1 MSIAVVCS
9 HCSAKLNAPDS
20 AAGKKVKC
28 PKCQSV
34 IAVPE
39 ALAPEFEV
47 VEDEPQ
53 APKKPK
59 AVVKAAVELDDDEP
73 PRKKRRAR
81 DEDDDDQDD
90 DDRPRKKKKKPAEG
104 NSMMVRNIVGGVALI
119 ALLVVAGF
127 VFADR
132 FKKKDESGGGGSGG
146 SDDTTPANPR
156 IAGPAPKLQ
165 PFAPAGGGGPGP
177 GAGGGRPNPGG
188 NAGAG
193 KSIGTPGQPVTF
205 IAPKGFKITFP
216 GPYSTENL
224 PQRVKDKIGSP
235 ILVHIAV
242 DPSTGQAFI
251 AGSVDISSKT
261 TAADKKSVYENVI
274 KAALEEDG
282 NAPLISRKTVMV
294 DGRAW
299 EEIVGKEGK
308 AGTSINRLLQ
318 TDSHIYVIAVAS
330 RTGTP
335 PADAVKKF
343 FDSFELMN

>member
-1 MSIAVVCS
+1 MIT
-9 HCSAKLNAPDS
+9 
-20 AAGKKVKC
+20 
-28 PKCQSV
+28 
-34 IAVPE
+34 VPE

-59 AVVKAAVELDDDEP
+59 AVVKAAVELDDDDEP
-73 PRKKRRAR
+73 PRKQRALATRMMTIKMMTTGHARKRRS
-81 DEDDDDQDD
+81 Q
-90 DDRPRKKKKKPAEG
+90 AEG

-132 FKKKDESGGGGSGG
+132 FKKKDESGGGSGG

-188 NAGAG
+188 NAGPG

-205 IAPKGFKITFP
+205 IAPSGFKITFP

-224 PQRVKDKIGSP
+224 PQRVKDKIGLP

-242 DPSTGQAFI
+242 DPGTGQAFI

-299 EEIVGKEGK
+299 EEIVSKEGK
-308 AGTSINRLLQ
+308 AGMAINRLLQ

-335 PADAVKKF
+335 AADAVKKF